1 MFSIV
6 MPKVPSEGDWE
17 RLYSA
22 VHRGRHVAVRAAD
35 GDNASLREALSR
47 RGFLDVVDGGQYGLE
62 LPPARACA

>member
-17 RLYSA
+17 RLA
-22 VHRGRHVAVRAAD
+22 VRGAHRNMAATVHRRV
-35 GDNASLREALSR
+35 DNASLREALSR

-62 LPPARACA
+62 LPLARACA